1 LKNILLSKIKTNMET
16 EYAEIRFGATAVKKG
31 FVTTDD
37 ILKALSVQVHEDLAS
52 GEHRPLGTILLDQK
66 LITATQLKEVLK
78 AIEGYDDR
86 DGKKAV
92 TG

>member
-1 LKNILLSKIKTNMET
+1 MET
-16 EYAEIRFGATAVKKG
+16 EYTEIRFGATAVKKG

-37 ILKALSVQVHEDLAS
+37 ILNALSVQVHEDLAS
-52 GEHRPLGTILLDQK
+52 GEHRPLGTILLDQN

-78 AIEGYDDR
+78 SIEGYDDR

-92 TG
+92 TV